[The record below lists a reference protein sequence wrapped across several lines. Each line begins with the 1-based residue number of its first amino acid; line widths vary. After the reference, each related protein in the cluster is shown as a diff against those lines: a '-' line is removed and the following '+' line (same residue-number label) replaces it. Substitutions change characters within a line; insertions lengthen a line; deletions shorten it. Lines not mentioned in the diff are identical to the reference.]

1 MKTQELAKQEVLE
14 LEIDFDT
21 LVSDFEQSEDFYP
34 VLEELESDNYYFDI
48 TFEVNGSNVSSSA
61 GWCDYNDPILIN
73 FSGEIVPCQI
83 IAFDKETEQEF
94 ELRITNQIKEQ
105 LKTVR

>member
-21 LVSDFEQSEDFYP
+21 LVSDFIQWE
-34 VLEELESDNYYFDI
+34 DNYPIVEVQSNNHWFTI
-48 TFEVNGSNVSSSA
+48 TFEINGSLMESNC
-61 GWCDYNDPILIN
+61 GWHDYDDAMEIN
-73 FSGEIVPCQI
+73 FCGEIVPCQI